1 MTDYGA
7 RVPSRQVRI
16 TDRTWNDAR
25 ADIERLLNELTQLAD
40 VTNIVLQEFRIS
52 EGGGTTVVE
61 LESSGSGQ
69 SYFHMGA

>member
-1 MTDYGA
+1 VSDYGA
-7 RVPSRQVRI
+7 RVQAGPVRL
-16 TDRTWNDAR
+16 TDRTWNDGR
-25 ADIERLLNELTQLAD
+25 ADIERRLNELSALSD
-40 VTNIVLQEFRIS
+40 VMNIVLQEFRIS